1 MTRGILWLSFGAPER
16 AEDLWE
22 FLERVTKGRNVPRE
36 RLAAVREQYL
46 ATGGGSPLNRQNQ
59 ELIDRLGAALAARGF
74 EVPIYFGNRN
84 WDPLVADTVRTM
96 HADGITEALVLPTSA
111 FSSYS
116 GCRQYQED
124 LAHAH
129 APFATLKLQPYGTL
143 PAYHEA
149 AVDALTSFLDTRGL
163 GSLGDTV
170 VLTTAHSIPVSMAGA
185 SRYVPQLEALT
196 ERLASAL
203 APRSPRRVQL
213 AYQSRSGD
221 PRTPWLEPDIA
232 DAIGELSAL
241 DPEAARVLVIPIGFI
256 SDHQE
261 VRYDLD
267 IEAAKAA
274 SEVGLDFERAPT
286 VSASGKFIELI
297 ADLATRWLEG
307 EDPNELIPEHALM
320 CHEGCCRS
328 THG

>member
-1 MTRGILWLSFGAPER
+1 LTRGILWLSFGAPER
-16 AEDLWE
+16 PEDLWE
-22 FLERVTKGRNVPRE
+22 FLERVTRGRNVPRE
-36 RLAAVREQYL
+36 RLAVVREQYL
-46 ATGGGSPLNRQNQ
+46 ATGGASPLNRQNL
-59 ELIDRLGAALAARGF
+59 ELIERLGAALATRGF

-96 HADGITEALVLPTSA
+96 HADGITDALVIPTSA

-116 GCRQYQED
+116 GCRQYRED
-124 LAHAH
+124 LAGAH

-149 AVDALTSFLDTRGL
+149 VVDALTGFLDTRGL
-163 GSLGDTV
+163 GSLADTV
-170 VLTTAHSIPVSMAGA
+170 VFTTAHSIPVSMAEA

-196 ERLASAL
+196 EHLAEVLGERRPRQVRL
-203 APRSPRRVQL
+203 V
-213 AYQSRSGD
+213 YQSRSGD
-221 PRTPWLEPDIA
+221 PRTPWLEPDVA
-232 DAIGELSAL
+232 DAIAEVPGL
-241 DPEAARVLVIPIGFI
+241 DPGAARVLVVPIGFI

-274 SEVGLDFERAPT
+274 GEVGLGFERAPT
-286 VSASGKFIELI
+286 VSASGKLIELL

-307 EDPNELIPEHALM
+307 DDPNELIPEHDLM
-320 CHEGCCRS
+320 CHETCCRLA
-328 THG
+328 HG